1 MKLPIYNLEINEEDQ
16 ETGVNFVALVD
27 SPAIERNWVAF
38 NKQQT
43 FIANQEKQ
51 IVSGPLM
58 VADLPIY
65 RQDAILGEYYA
76 VFTKDTIEKIVNKF
90 LNRA

>member
-1 MKLPIYNLEINEEDQ
+1 MKLPIYNLEINEDDQ

-65 RQDAILGEYYA
+65 RQDAILGEYTR
-76 VFTKDTIEKIVNKF
+76 FLQKILLK
-90 LNRA
+90 R